1 MNNNIFTS
9 WGERVS
15 ESLVELDHDDQWQD
29 EQEKRVAARRRD
41 EEEEETDE
49 GE

>member
-1 MNNNIFTS
+1 MTFTS
-9 WGERVS
+9 DGREVS
-15 ESLVELDHDDQWQD
+15 ESLVELDHDDLWQD
-29 EQEKRVAARRRD
+29 QQEARRAARRRD